1 MKNTL
6 TNILLIL
13 LSVSVITMI
22 GTIFYH
28 FFDTDYQT
36 ETAVFSSAEQS
47 VTFQGVYVRDETVLS
62 YSGSGSV
69 SYNIPD
75 GGRVGKN
82 EVIANIYGN
91 TAAIK
96 QSQQIEE
103 LEEELEVLKRISSP
117 GVHEMAQPSVLSGQ
131 VSKYYNQIAYYRD
144 LGDLE
149 AMKQAKEDFRIAL
162 SSYQMV
168 INQGTTNYTEQI
180 ESLERRITDLRFQQ
194 QSPVDVI
201 IAPEAAYFVSYADG
215 YEDKLSIANLS
226 SITRDDI
233 LSVTA
238 DDTIKSGSIVGKT
251 IASYGWYMV
260 GIIDNTELNFRVDDT
275 ATLYLSSSSANT
287 KVRIKELRP
296 GESKDETMIVLYCE
310 NMTSDFVN
318 HRIERVRLVKGDYE
332 GVKVPRTAIR
342 FKDIE
347 ESTTNVL
354 TGEVTKSLVNY
365 RGVYVL
371 DGEEVVF
378 RKLDVIYEG
387 DDYVLS
393 KTNRGKDYLQLYD
406 SIIVEGIDAGG
417 GADYEN

>member
-36 ETAVFSSAEQS
+36 ETAVSASAEQS
-47 VTFQGVYVRDETVLS
+47 VTFQGVYVRDETIL
-62 YSGSGSV
+62 YYNGSGSV
-69 SYNIPD
+69 SYNVPD

-82 EVIANIYGN
+82 EAVANIYGN
-91 TAAIK
+91 SAAIK
-96 QSQQIEE
+96 QTQEIEE
-103 LEEELEVLKRISSP
+103 LEEELDVLKRISNP
-117 GVHEMAQPSVLSGQ
+117 GVLEMAQPSVLANQ
-131 VSKYYNQIAYYRD
+131 VSQYYNQIAYHRD

-149 AMKQAKEDFRIAL
+149 GMNKAKENFRIAL

-180 ESLERRITDLRFQQ
+180 EMLQQRITDLKYQQ

-201 IAPEAAYFVSYADG
+201 ISPEAAYFVSYADG
-215 YEDKLSIANLS
+215 YEEKLSIANLS
-226 SITRDDI
+226 NITREDI
-233 LSVTA
+233 ASVTA
-238 DDTIKSGSIVGKT
+238 DDTIKSSTIIGKT
-251 IASYGWYMV
+251 IASYGWYMI
-260 GIIDNTELNFRVDDT
+260 GIIDNTELNLQVGDT
-275 ATLYLSSSSANT
+275 ATLYLTSSSASA
-287 KVRIKELRP
+287 KVKIAELRP
-296 GESKDETMIVLYCE
+296 GESKDETMVVVYCE
-310 NMTSDFVN
+310 KMTSDFVN
-318 HRIERVRLVKGDYE
+318 HRIERVRLVKGDYD
-332 GVKVPRTAIR
+332 GIKVPRTAIR

-371 DGEEVVF
+371 DGEEVIF

-393 KTNRGKDYLQLYD
+393 KTNRDRSYLQLYD
-406 SIIVEGIDAGG
+406 SIIVEGIDASG
-417 GADYEN
+417 GADD